1 MRASIWLLLVAC
13 APRLYSEDS
22 TLDTPEPGGEWVAP
36 DNGWPMAAPPAGL
49 VGVGFSDGQV
59 VPDVRGLDQ
68 AGDEV
73 SLWQFHGLYVL
84 IDISTMWCSPCQE
97 LGMHTEATYQEFK
110 DRGFVYLTVLHEDV
124 ENGDVSEAELNQ
136 WAGLPALD
144 REGAFDTIT
153 APIIH
158 DPKGANGSASA
169 IEGNQYPAA
178 ILVGP
183 DLRVIDRVEPV
194 TSDRVDQ
201 VLDEVLPAA
210 DGG

>member
-1 MRASIWLLLVAC
+1 MRGWSFVLLVAC

-22 TLDTPEPGGEWVAP
+22 TLDTPDVGGAWVAP
-36 DNGWPMAAPPAGL
+36 SNDWPMAPPPDGL
-49 VGVGFSDGQV
+49 VGVGFADDQV

-68 AGDEV
+68 HGNEV
-73 SLWQFHGLYVL
+73 SLWQFYGLYVL

-110 DRGFVYLTVLHEDV
+110 DRDFVYLTILHEDV
-124 ENGDVSEAELNQ
+124 ENGEVSEEELNE

-144 REGAFDTIT
+144 REGEFKTIT

-158 DPKGANGSASA
+158 DPRGANGSASA

-201 VLDEVLPAA
+201 VLDEVLP
-210 DGG
+210 